1 MDNRRY
7 NQIENSVRTKYNQM
21 RSQFGVGENSDDNVC
36 NAKNYYL
43 VVDNKPAIDPALQ
56 RISGSTWNFDGT
68 VDTKVYTVHTYTQQE
83 LDDRALAES
92 LRIAKIGLGD
102 TDELMMSDVNSSL
115 SAQAQSDLTTFRS
128 DCIVTIE
135 TGVGTP
141 VMTALLV
148 DAVNLFKV

>member
-1 MDNRRY
+1 MNERY
-7 NQIENSVRTKYNQM
+7 NKIIDGVRVKYNQS
-21 RSQFGVGENSDDNVC
+21 RKDFGVGEASPESTC
-36 NAKNYYL
+36 NAKDYYL

-83 LDDRALAES
+83 LDDMALAES

-102 TDELMMSDVNSSL
+102 TDELMMPDVNSSL
-115 SAQAQSDLTTFRS
+115 SAQTQSDLTTYRS

-141 VMTALLV
+141 VMTTLLV